1 MMVRD
6 GGGGGLL
13 SGRQASLR
21 PETRPLL
28 AAVAVFTVVSL
39 AAALVAGGVLAD
51 SAGAACAVIMICALA
66 GLGAHATHRA
76 AEQSAGVE
84 RRVWRLMSFG
94 LLSWALG
101 VVPYLIFVAVDGDLR
116 NPAAYS
122 QIGFLL
128 AYPFWYRALWLVREP
143 TIGHTPLDRAGT
155 LLTEFAVFML
165 IAIAATGL
173 LWREEL
179 SAADNI
185 AQLIPVGLDL
195 LLLHAVYSA
204 VRRSSVTH
212 RAAFIWLAYG
222 FAALAVTDGV
232 VSLIVASAPVPV
244 VGIALLGYAAAMC
257 FLAIAA
263 MRPLRITEAQVMLS
277 RSNALLAALG
287 VGMAGVAAAVV
298 PAELRPFI
306 WLVGLGLF
314 VRLWVLLGESGRSET
329 DPLTGF
335 LETRAF
341 TRHLAGV
348 AQLAAPERPAALI
361 AVELEGFDE
370 WAADHST
377 GARDTVL
384 AAVAARLDASPL
396 ERGVWGRLGADRM
409 AWVGRVHDPQQ
420 ARTLAEA
427 ARTAAADNAPGIAG
441 RAAFVMVPAD
451 AADGSD
457 AIAAAA
463 EGLAAARSARR
474 RVVAF
479 DRGHLDGIEHSGDYT
494 ASLDQRRQAVLEI
507 FRTRGAV
514 QTLLQPIVSLTD
526 GRVVGFEALTRIRIA
541 PERTPDRWIAE
552 AHAVGLGS
560 ELEVACVRQAIRR
573 RADLVEGAAISL
585 NVSPEAALLPEM
597 GDALG
602 GGSLEGVII
611 EITEHEAVHDY
622 TRLAAR
628 LADYRGRGARIA
640 IDDTGAGHSSMR
652 HIAQLAPD
660 YIKIDRSLIRDLHLD
675 HAKRALVRSMIS
687 LEKDLGTQLIAE
699 GIEQPGELQTLREL
713 GVPLGQGFLLGRP
726 LPHPQPDTLA
736 SVWARLIAS
745 RE

>member
-1 MMVRD
+1 MMARD
-6 GGGGGLL
+6 NNGGL
-13 SGRQASLR
+13 ASRRHAALR
-21 PETRPLL
+21 PEIRALL
-28 AAVAVFTVVSL
+28 AAAAVVAVVTL
-39 AAALVAGGVLAD
+39 AAALVASGVLAD
-51 SAGAACAVIMICALA
+51 SAGAASVMIMICALA
-66 GLGAHATHRA
+66 GLGAHTTHRA

-94 LLSWALG
+94 LLSWSLG

-116 NPAAYS
+116 SPAAYS
-122 QIGFLL
+122 QLGFLL

-143 TIGHTPLDRAGT
+143 TIGHTRLDRAGT
-155 LLTEFAVFML
+155 LLTEFAVFLL
-165 IAIAATGL
+165 IAVVATGL
-173 LWREEL
+173 LWRDEL

-185 AQLIPVGLDL
+185 AQLVPVGLDL

-212 RAAFIWLAYG
+212 RAAFVWLAYG
-222 FAALAVTDGV
+222 FTALAITDGV
-232 VSLIVASAPVPV
+232 VTLIVATAPVPV
-244 VGIALLGYAAAMC
+244 VGIALLGYAVAMC

-263 MRPLRITEAQVMLS
+263 TRPLRITEAQVMLS
-277 RSNALLAALG
+277 RSNALLAAFG
-287 VGMAGVAAAVV
+287 VGLAGIAAAVV
-298 PAELRPFI
+298 PAQLRPFV
-306 WLVGLGLF
+306 WAVGLALF
-314 VRLWVLLGESGRSET
+314 VRLWVLLGHSGQSET

-348 AQLAAPERPAALI
+348 TQLAAAERPAALI
-361 AVELEGFDE
+361 AVELEGFEDWSAE
-370 WAADHST
+370 HST

-409 AWVGRVHDPQQ
+409 AWVGRVHDSQQ

-427 ARTAAADNAPGIAG
+427 ARTSAADNAPSIAG
-441 RAAFVMVPAD
+441 RAAFVMIPAD

-457 AIAAAA
+457 AVAAASEA
-463 EGLAAARSARR
+463 LAAARGARR

-479 DRGHLDGIEHSGDYT
+479 DRGHLDGIEHSGEYT

-507 FRTRGAV
+507 FRTRNAV
-514 QTLLQPIVSLTD
+514 QTLLQPMVSLTD
-526 GRVVGFEALTRIRIA
+526 GSVVGFEALTRIRVA

-560 ELEVACVRQAIRR
+560 ELEVACVRQAMRR
-573 RADLVEGAAISL
+573 RADLAPGVAISL
-585 NVSPEAALLPEM
+585 NLSPEAALLPEM

-602 GGSLEGVII
+602 GGSLDGVII

-628 LADYRGRGARIA
+628 LADYRGRGAKIA

-660 YIKIDRSLIRDLHLD
+660 FIKIDRSLIRDLHLD

-736 SVWARLIAS
+736 GAWARLIAA

>member
-13 SGRQASLR
+13 SGRQSSMR
-21 PETRPLL
+21 PETRTLL
-28 AAVAVFTVVSL
+28 AAATVFAVVTL

-51 SAGAACAVIMICALA
+51 SAGAAAAVIMICALA

-76 AEQSAGVE
+76 AEQSAGIE

-116 NPAAYS
+116 SPAAYS

-143 TIGHTPLDRAGT
+143 TIGHTRLDRVGT
-155 LLTEFAVFML
+155 LVTEFAVFML

-173 LWREEL
+173 LWRDEL
-179 SAADNI
+179 HAADNI

-232 VSLIVASAPVPV
+232 VTLLVGSAPVPL

-263 MRPLRITEAQVMLS
+263 TRPLRITEAQVMLS

-298 PAELRPFI
+298 PAELRPLI
-306 WLVGLGLF
+306 WLTGLGLF
-314 VRLWVLLGESGRSET
+314 IRLWVLLGESSRSET

-335 LETRAF
+335 LETRSF

-361 AVELEGFDE
+361 AVELEGFED
-370 WAADHST
+370 WAAEHST

-384 AAVAARLDASPL
+384 AAVAARLDSSPL

-427 ARTAAADNAPGIAG
+427 ARAAAADNAPGIAG

-463 EGLAAARSARR
+463 EGLTAARSARR

-494 ASLDQRRQAVLEI
+494 ASLDQRRQAVLGI
-507 FRTRGAV
+507 FRTREAV

-526 GRVVGFEALTRIRIA
+526 GRVIGFEALTRIRIA

-573 RADLVEGAAISL
+573 RAELGEGAAISL
-585 NVSPEAALLPEM
+585 NVSPEAVLLPEM

-602 GGSLEGVII
+602 GGSLDGVII

-628 LADYRGRGARIA
+628 LADYRGRGAKIA

-660 YIKIDRSLIRDLHLD
+660 FIKIDRSLIRDLHLD
-675 HAKRALVRSMIS
+675 HAKRALVRSMVT
-687 LEKDLGTQLIAE
+687 LEEDLGTQLIAE
-699 GIEQPGELQTLREL
+699 GIEQPGELQTLRAL

-726 LPHPQPDTLA
+726 LPHPQPDALA
-736 SVWARLIAS
+736 SVWAQLIAQ
-745 RE
+745 RD